1 MKTTYLKEFNKLK
14 KTKIAYLPVGTLEW
28 HGNHLPIETDY
39 LVASKICEI
48 ISKKIPGYVL
58 PPIYL
63 GSGSKKKIGGRWLI
77 GMDKYL
83 KKKLSGNIYYLEPEF
98 FAKILIKLADNLKDQ
113 GFQKIF
119 IITGHGGRGQM
130 KALAMAKNKSKNLF
144 IINPYKIL
152 EKKLEKVGHAD
163 ENETSLFW
171 TCYPEEMKKSINI
184 KINNQDDYF
193 RYQGYDP
200 RKRAS
205 IKLGKQLLSEII
217 KQISRDIKKSIE

>member
-14 KTKIAYLPVGTLEW
+14 KTKIAYIPIGTLEW

-39 LVASKICEI
+39 LVAAKICEI

-63 GSGSKKKIGGRWLI
+63 GSGTKKKIEGKWFI

-83 KKKLSGNIYYLEPEF
+83 KKKLSGNLYYLEPDF
-98 FAKILIKLADNLKDQ
+98 FAKILINIVKNLINQ

-119 IITGHGGRGQM
+119 IITGHGGKGQI
-130 KALAMAKNKSKNLF
+130 KALTLAKNKSKNLF
-144 IINPYKIL
+144 VINPYDIL
-152 EKKLEKVGHAD
+152 NKALEKVGHAD

-171 TCYPEEMKKSINI
+171 ACYPEEMKKSLSI
-184 KINNQDDYF
+184 KIQRQNDFF

-200 RKRAS
+200 RKKAS
-205 IKLGKQLLSEII
+205 MKLGRQLLSKII
-217 KQISRDIKKSIE
+217 KQISRDIKKSVR